1 MGLILLTGLGA
12 LLGWLAAI
20 VVGRGTERDLPVNI
34 LTGIAG
40 AVTAGL
46 LVNVLGGKGNIL
58 AAYYSAH
65 SMLAAFAGAMAL
77 LASVNLLRT
86 GELR

>member
-20 VVGRGTERDLPVNI
+20 VVGHGSERDLSVNI

-46 LVNVLGGKGNIL
+46 LVDVLNGEGNIL
-58 AAYYSAH
+58 AAYTSAQTV
-65 SMLAAFAGAMAL
+65 LIAFVASSAL